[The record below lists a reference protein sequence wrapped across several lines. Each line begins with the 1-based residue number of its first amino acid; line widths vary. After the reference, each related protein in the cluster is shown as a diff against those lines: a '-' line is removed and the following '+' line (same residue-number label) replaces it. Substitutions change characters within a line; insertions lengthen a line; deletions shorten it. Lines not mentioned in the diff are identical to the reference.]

1 MHKLE
6 VFQSIWA
13 MERRRPDGAE
23 WSMPEKFRMVA
34 EGGYDGMSID
44 MASRDI
50 PTVEEAK
57 PLLRDFGLQNILVAF
72 PNDLEELKP
81 VYAMAGELGSR
92 FVAINAKVFPFTPEE
107 GADFVRRALEL
118 AQAAGVEAH
127 FELHRFTLTN
137 DLFYTAQ
144 VMDLVPEM
152 EIVADLSHAVV
163 SREIMLPM
171 DDLHAGLFH
180 KVVDRAAGLQGRVA
194 SREQAQVSITWP
206 QHRPWVELFE
216 AWWLRAMIKWRA
228 RKPEGAIMNFLCEL
242 GPPPYGITGA
252 DGYELVDRWEQG
264 LMLKDRAR
272 ALWAEA
278 GQALSAG
285 ATKE

>member
-1 MHKLE
+1 MQKLE

-13 MERRRPDGAE
+13 MERRRPDGLE
-23 WSMPEKFRMVA
+23 WSMAEKFRMVA
-34 EGGYDGMSID
+34 EAGYDGMSID

-50 PTVEEAK
+50 PTLEEAK
-57 PLLRDFGLQNILVAF
+57 PLLADHGLQNILVAF
-72 PNDLEELKP
+72 PNTLEELKP
-81 VYAMAGELGSR
+81 VFAMAGELSSR

-118 AQAAGVEAH
+118 ATAMGVEAH

-163 SREIMLPM
+163 SREVALPL

-194 SREQAQVSITWP
+194 TREQAQISITWE
-206 QHRPWVELFE
+206 QHRPWVEQFE
-216 AWWLRAMIKWRA
+216 AWWQRAMRKWRA
-228 RKPEGAIMNFLCEL
+228 RKPDDAIMNFLCEL
-242 GPPPYGITGA
+242 GPPPYGITGP
-252 DGYELVDRWEQG
+252 DGYELVDRWDQG
-264 LMLKDRAR
+264 LMLKERAK
-272 ALWAEA
+272 ALWAQT
-278 GQALSAG
+278 GG
-285 ATKE
+285 

>member
-1 MHKLE
+1 
-6 VFQSIWA
+6 
-13 MERRRPDGAE
+13 
-23 WSMPEKFRMVA
+23 MPEKFAMIA

-57 PLLRDFGLQNILVAF
+57 PLLAEFGLQNILVAF
-72 PNDLEELKP
+72 PNTLEELKP
-81 VYAMAGELGSR
+81 VFDMAGELSSR
-92 FVAINAKVFPFTPEE
+92 FVAINAKVFPFTPQE
-107 GADFVRRALEL
+107 GAAFVTSALDL
-118 AQAAGVEAH
+118 AASMGVEAH

-144 VMDLVPEM
+144 VMDLVPQM

-163 SREIMLPM
+163 SREVALPL

-194 SREQAQVSITWP
+194 TREQAQISITWE
-206 QHRPWVELFE
+206 QHRPWVEQFE
-216 AWWLRAMIKWRA
+216 AWWLRAMQKWRA
-228 RKPEGAIMNFLCEL
+228 RKPEHAILNFLCEL
-242 GPPPYGITGA
+242 GPPPYGITGP

-264 LMLKDRAR
+264 LMLKERAK
-272 ALWAEA
+272 ALWLQA
-278 GQALSAG
+278 GGTA
-285 ATKE
+285 

>member
-1 MHKLE
+1 MQKLE

-13 MERRRPDGAE
+13 MERRRPDGVE
-23 WSMPEKFRMVA
+23 WSMPEKFRLVA

-50 PTVEEAK
+50 PTLEEAR
-57 PLLRDFGLQNILVAF
+57 PLLADHGLQNILVAF
-72 PNDLEELKP
+72 PNTLEELKP
-81 VYAMAGELGSR
+81 VFDMAGELSSR
-92 FVAINAKVFPFTPEE
+92 FVAINAKVFPFTPQE
-107 GADFVRRALEL
+107 GAQFVRSALEL
-118 AQAAGVEAH
+118 AASMGVEAH

-163 SREIMLPM
+163 SREIMLPL
-171 DDLHAGLFH
+171 DDLHADLFH

-194 SREQAQVSITWP
+194 SREQAQVSITWE

-216 AWWLRAMIKWRA
+216 GWWLRAMQKWRA
-228 RKPEGAIMNFLCEL
+228 RKPEHAILNFLCEL
-242 GPPPYGITGA
+242 GPPPYGITGE

-264 LMLKDRAR
+264 LMLKERAR
-272 ALWAEA
+272 ALWAQSEA
-278 GQALSAG
+278 A
-285 ATKE
+285 